1 MKVKRS
7 HLDRSGFGF
16 EHDFLV
22 SASHTVPTYRHIDIA
37 EKDAVGRLCDLAFAL
52 QRNGKVFD
60 LGGLVH
66 ILMSLEVS
74 PCDQM
79 QFRTFRIVQLNGFFA
94 SDKGIVEIARVKQ
107 LRVVIVDKELGFR
120 NNAQSRDI
128 ITFVIHDL

>member
-1 MKVKRS
+1 MALLEVKNLGIS
-7 HLDRSGFGF
+7 F
-16 EHDFLV
+16 
-22 SASHTVPTYRHIDIA
+22 
-37 EKDAVGRLCDLAFAL
+37 
-52 QRNGKVFD
+52 
-60 LGGLVH
+60 GGLVH